1 MKMQKKVSLINYFFI
16 ILDKVIPY
24 QSCYH
29 LGNEVCDEHCPCSA
43 RGFCEKYCA
52 CNKNLCKLKWGGCHC
67 KGPCNSLQ
75 CPCCANS
82 RECDFDL
89 CLSNLFSFI

>member
-1 MKMQKKVSLINYFFI
+1 MQRKVRNILLIF
-16 ILDKVIPY
+16 LDRVIPY

-29 LGNEVCDEHCPCSA
+29 LGNEVCNEHCPCSA

-52 CNKNLCKLKWGGCHC
+52 CNKSLCKLKWTGCHC

-75 CPCCANS
+75 CPCCANN
-82 RECDFDL
+82 RECDYDL
-89 CLSNLFSFI
+89 CLSKKYFFYF